1 MITINLLQ
9 AYELLALQQE
19 LTAEEILHDVK
30 TKKTSDW
37 AALISDWPM
46 EELAKLATDEA
57 AFESALAGDYT
68 ISYITLPGLTNLL
81 TQRFGLIKDDDFKVT
96 DTAIT
101 HLRLTEQQQ
110 QQIAQMLS
118 SNWQMQE
125 QEDGYTISM

>member
-19 LTAEEILHDVK
+19 LTDEEILHDVK

-37 AALISDWPM
+37 QALISDWPM
-46 EELAKLATDEA
+46 EELTKLAADEA
-57 AFESALAGDYT
+57 AFERALAGDYT
-68 ISYITLPGLTNLL
+68 IFYITLPGLTNLL
-81 TQRFGLIKDDDFKVT
+81 TQRFGLVKDSDFKVT

-118 SNWQMQE
+118 SNWQMQQ